1 MHSLRLGSLRLN
13 SGQALRLAVMVVLA
27 LAVVLPAVGEDK
39 TTRLTLQVVRETDK
53 QPVAN
58 AHVVVHFKEEKLLK
72 DKRGSWET
80 KTNRKGV
87 VVLPDVPLGVAK
99 VQIIAKG
106 YQTYGDEHE
115 LTKPEEELTIL
126 LKPPQKQVSA
136 Y

>member
-1 MHSLRLGSLRLN
+1 MRSRRFL
-13 SGQALRLAVMVVLA
+13 ALLLLAV
-27 LAVVLPAVGEDK
+27 AVVLPAVGEDK
-39 TTRLTLQVVRETDK
+39 TTRLTLQVLREADK
-53 QPVAN
+53 QPVAD
-58 AHVVVHFKEEKLLK
+58 AHVVLHFKVEKLLK
-72 DKRGSWET
+72 DKRASWEA

-99 VQIIAKG
+99 VQIIARG

-115 LTKPEEELTIL
+115 LSKPEEAVTIL

>member
-1 MHSLRLGSLRLN
+1 MRSRRFL
-13 SGQALRLAVMVVLA
+13 ALLLLAV
-27 LAVVLPAVGEDK
+27 AVVLPAVGEDK
-39 TTRLTLQVVRETDK
+39 TTRLTLQVLREADK
-53 QPVAN
+53 QPVAD
-58 AHVVVHFKEEKLLK
+58 AHVVLHFKVEKLLK
-72 DKRGSWET
+72 DKRASWEA

-99 VQIIAKG
+99 VQIIARG

-115 LTKPEEELTIL
+115 LNKPDQELTIL

>member
-1 MHSLRLGSLRLN
+1 MRSRRFL
-13 SGQALRLAVMVVLA
+13 ALLLLAV
-27 LAVVLPAVGEDK
+27 AVVLPAVGEDK
-39 TTRLTLQVVRETDK
+39 TTRLTLQVLRDADK
-53 QPVAN
+53 QPVAD
-58 AHVVVHFKEEKLLK
+58 AHVVLHFKVEKLLK
-72 DKRGSWET
+72 DKRASWEA

-99 VQIIAKG
+99 VQIIARG

-115 LTKPEEELTIL
+115 LSKPEEAVTIL